1 MLAALI
7 FLAGDHNFTQWL
19 CFDMFLSVPM
29 EAELYFLIYCCVV
42 LYNQCSPDCLCCF
55 FSLTLSSD
63 KCLDRENKVNRS
75 CYQICLC
82 YPVIALYLFTPIYL
96 SILYLQAYWISYSIF
111 IDDSRLKICVCVFY
125 VWSPF
130 VLCLGRPFRYRLG
143 LAQWDWWKPKRYVI
157 STALISWEDA
167 HIAAVVLDGA
177 NFVSHGYEW
186 P

>member
-111 IDDSRLKICVCVFY
+111 IDDSRLKICVCFLRLITIC
-125 VWSPF
+125 F
-130 VLCLGRPFRYRLG
+130 MFRQAFQISSRVGSMRLI
-143 LAQWDWWKPKRYVI
+143 KTEKVCY
-157 STALISWEDA
+157 
-167 HIAAVVLDGA
+167 
-177 NFVSHGYEW
+177 
-186 P
+186 